1 MVFGTGDSGEFGMGD
16 DERGEKNKPE
26 LHSWSVSAPFGM
38 LQPLSF
44 SLQAYA
50 D

>member
-26 LHSWSVSAPFGM
+26 LQSW
-38 LQPLSF
+38 
-44 SLQAYA
+44 
-50 D
+50 